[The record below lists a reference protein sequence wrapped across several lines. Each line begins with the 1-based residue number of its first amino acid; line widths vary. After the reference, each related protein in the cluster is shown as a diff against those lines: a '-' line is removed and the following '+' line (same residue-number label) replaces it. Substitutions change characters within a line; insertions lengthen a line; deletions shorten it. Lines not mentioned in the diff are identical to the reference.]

1 MRMRTPF
8 RMAHLELIVGRLHNW
23 PRTSTRRKQSSG
35 SVESRKGGRAG
46 GSVELLAFEPLA
58 PFDPPAT
65 LPSRDPLHRLRGGCP
80 DMPRRGKGTLSET
93 RAMSRCL
100 DDGSSAC
107 FSEERVEDRREE
119 GGQWRENGKGETR
132 MRRMGG
138 GRCGKRSGG
147 REEEEK
153 V

>member
-1 MRMRTPF
+1 MRTPF
-8 RMAHLELIVGRLHNW
+8 RMAHLELMLGRLHNW
-23 PRTSTRRKQSSG
+23 SHVCRTSTRRKQSSAGG
-35 SVESRKGGRAG
+35 SAGGRAG
-46 GSVELLAFEPLA
+46 GSVEVLALEPLA
-58 PFDPPAT
+58 PFDPPAP
-65 LPSRDPLHRLRGGCP
+65 LPLRDPLHRLRGGCP
-80 DMPRRGKGTLSET
+80 DMPRRGKGTRSET
-93 RAMSRCL
+93 KAMSRCL

-107 FSEERVEDRREE
+107 FSEERVEDRRDE